1 MKPNLSSLD
10 LNLILTLAAILE
22 ERNLTKAAARLH
34 VTQSAV
40 SQALKKLRDI
50 LGDSL
55 LTRSPSGLILTPR
68 AEELLP
74 QISAAINH
82 LEMVF
87 ASNAEFDPLTATR
100 TYRIVATDYCEL
112 TILPI
117 LSKALE
123 ERAPGMSIHLTQSNA
138 RIPHAEIVKG
148 EVDLV
153 LGFFPEYP
161 ADFYQRK
168 LFTEE
173 FVTCMRSDHELTKE
187 PLTLEKFIQA
197 KHILVSPWGGAV
209 GLVDDLLAEQS
220 MSRRVSRWV
229 PHFQTVPHMLTDS
242 DFISTLPRRVVERFE
257 KLFSLVII
265 PTPVTVPSFGVFAF
279 WHERTNRNPADI
291 WLRNLLYEL
300 AQSL

>member
-50 LGDSL
+50 LSDSL
-55 LTRSPSGLILTPR
+55 LTRSPTGLILTPR
-68 AEELLP
+68 AAELLP
-74 QISAAINH
+74 QISIAISQ
-82 LEMVF
+82 LETVF
-87 ASNAEFDPLTATR
+87 ASNTEFDPLTSTR

-112 TILPI
+112 TILPV

-123 ERAPGMSIHLTQSNA
+123 QRAPGMSIQLTQSNI

-173 FVTCMRSDHELTKE
+173 FVTVMRANHSLACG
-187 PLTLEKFIQA
+187 PLTLEKFIRAQ
-197 KHILVSPWGGAV
+197 HILVAPWGGAV
-209 GLVDDLLAEQS
+209 GLVDELLAAQS
-220 MSRRVSRWV
+220 LTRRVSRWV

-242 DFISTLPRRVVERFE
+242 DFISTIPRRVAERFE
-257 KLFSLVII
+257 SLFSLVVV
-265 PTPVTVPSFGVFAF
+265 PTPIEVPHFSIFAF

-300 AQSL
+300 SLSL